1 MVKTK
6 DPETI
11 DAVMGRARVR
21 RMLPSP
27 DALRVI
33 RQTAGLSQADVAAV
47 LGVERVTVS
56 TWETGRHTPRGA
68 VRDAYIALLRE
79 LGGRTGGEARS

>member
-1 MVKTK
+1 MKTK
-6 DPETI
+6 TPETI
-11 DAVMGRARVR
+11 DAVMERVRVR

-33 RQTAGLSQADVAAV
+33 RQKAGLSQGDVAAV

-68 VRDAYIALLRE
+68 VLDAYMALLLVLGQRTNGEE
-79 LGGRTGGEARS
+79 L